1 MAHLRRGGDGDEDRS
16 KGARSG
22 IAGWALA
29 EEQLQLQQL
38 VVVANIY
45 WAIGGLAA

>member
-29 EEQLQLQQL
+29 EEQLQQL